1 MPPLNLGDD
10 VVDAFLRALPGIL
23 DQAADAAHGDGRSGE

>member
-10 VVDAFLRALPGIL
+10 EVDAFLGALPGIL
-23 DQAADAAHGDGRSGE
+23 QAASGDGRSGE